1 MKKIFSI
8 ILIVL
13 SPVHLLA
20 QETEKPDSTLGW
32 TYTGTGTLSFS
43 QVSFTNWAA
52 GGENSVSLNALA
64 IAGADYKSKSF
75 IWENDIILGYGLL
88 KQGDQEFRKT
98 TDKIELSSKFGYHAI
113 KNWYYS
119 ALVGFKS
126 QFSKGYEYDDNAGT
140 KTLVSDFLAPGY
152 LNLAIGMNYKPSKE
166 FTLFIGPISGR
177 TTFVTDTTLSTKYGV
192 DANETIRNEFGGT
205 IKADVNKDIVKN
217 VNLASQLTLFS
228 NYMENPQ
235 NIDVDWQILFT
246 MKVNK
251 FLSANINFQFIYDDD
266 ILIADKED
274 GRLKPM
280 LQMKQ
285 LFGLGLTYKFK

>member
-1 MKKIFSI
+1 MKKIFNI
-8 ILIVL
+8 ILFVL
-13 SPVHLLA
+13 SPILLLA
-20 QETEKPDSTLGW
+20 QETEEPDSTLGW

-52 GGENSVSLNALA
+52 GGDNSVSLNGLA
-64 IAGADYKSKSF
+64 FAGADYKSESF
-75 IWENDIILGYGLL
+75 IWENDIIMAYGLL
-88 KQGDQEFRKT
+88 KQGEQEFRKT
-98 TDKIELSSKFGYHAI
+98 TDKIELSTKFGYHAA

-126 QFSKGYEYDDNAGT
+126 QFSKGYEYDDDAGT
-140 KTLVSDFLAPGY
+140 QTLVSDFLAPGY
-152 LNLAIGMNYKPSKE
+152 LNIAMGMNYKPSQA
-166 FTLFIGPISGR
+166 FTLFLGPISGR
-177 TTFVTDTTLSTKYGV
+177 ATIVTDTTLSTRYGV

-205 IKADVNKDIVKN
+205 IKAGLNKDIVKN

-266 ILIADKED
+266 IIITDKD
-274 GRLKPM
+274 GNTGPR

-285 LFGLGLTYKFK
+285 LFGLGLTYKLE